1 MRVLAVVL
9 LLLLSAVPAHAATG
23 TYVRLG
29 HFSMDQA
36 RVDATLDGV
45 KLGTL
50 DYAELYDYRRVEPG
64 QHVVEFRAAGADPGS
79 PVLRSVLV
87 QAGNGKAYTVV
98 DIASSMKVLED
109 DVSLPPN
116 GQARLRVINGGDAE
130 MDLLRGSVFVHRNV
144 QANSTTGY
152 SVMLPGKDPLQVLP
166 RGKDS
171 TSLDVVLEPGG
182 VYSLL
187 VSARRI
193 ELRTDAKGAEVVPGG
208 GQETGFGGMAG
219 GWDWLTALVIA
230 LIVGVAM
237 FSVRGRLFRF
247 G

>member
-1 MRVLAVVL
+1 MRVLAVVV
-9 LLLLSAVPAHAATG
+9 LLLLSAAPAHAATG

-29 HFSMDQA
+29 HFSADHA

-45 KLGTL
+45 RLGTL
-50 DYAELYDYRRVEPG
+50 DQAQLYDYRRVEQG
-64 QHVVEFRAAGADPGS
+64 DHVIEFRIAGSDPGS
-79 PVLRSVLV
+79 PVLRSVGV
-87 QAGNGKAYTVV
+87 RAGAGRAYTVI
-98 DIASSMKVLED
+98 DIASAMKVLED
-109 DVSLPPN
+109 DVSLPPS
-116 GQARLRVINGGDAE
+116 GQARLRVINAGDAE
-130 MDLLRGSVFVHRNV
+130 MDLVRDGGFVHRNV

-152 SVMLPGKDPLQVLP
+152 ALLQPGSNALQVLP

-171 TSLDVVLEPGG
+171 TRLEATIESGA
-182 VYSLL
+182 VYTLL
-187 VSARRI
+187 VSALRI
-193 ELRTDAKGAEVVPGG
+193 ELRTDAKGAAVVPGG

-219 GWDWLTALVIA
+219 GWDWVTALVIA

>member
-23 TYVRLG
+23 TYLRIG

-45 KLGTL
+45 NLGTL
-50 DYAELYDYRRVEPG
+50 DYAQLYDYRRVEPG
-64 QHVVEFRAAGADPGS
+64 EHVVDFRTAGADPRS

-87 QAGNGKAYTVV
+87 QAVAGKTYTVL

-116 GQARLRVINGGDAE
+116 GQARLRVINAGDAE
-130 MDLLRGSVFVHRNV
+130 MDLVRSGSSVHRNV

-152 SVMLPGKDPLQVLP
+152 VVILPGSDALQVLP
-166 RGKDS
+166 RGKE
-171 TSLDVVLEPGG
+171 TTRLDATLETGA

-219 GWDWLTALVIA
+219 GWDWVTALVIA
-230 LIVGVAM
+230 LIVGIAM
-237 FSVRGRLFRF
+237 FSARGRLFRF

>member
-1 MRVLAVVL
+1 VRVLAVVL
-9 LLLLSAVPAHAATG
+9 LLLLSASPAHAASG
-23 TYVRLG
+23 TYLRIG

-36 RVDATLDGV
+36 RVDVTLDGA

-50 DYAELYDYRRVEPG
+50 DYAQLYDYRRVDAG
-64 QHVVEFRAAGADPGS
+64 DHVVEFRADPSS

-87 QAGNGKAYTVV
+87 HAGAGKAYTVA
-98 DIASSMKVLED
+98 DLASAMKVIED

-116 GQARLRVINGGDAE
+116 GQARLRVLNAGDTE
-130 MDLLRGSVFVHRNV
+130 LDLLRGSVFVHRNV
-144 QANSTTGY
+144 QANSVSSY
-152 SVMLPGKDPLQVLP
+152 AVMLPGADPLQVLP

-171 TSLDVVLEPGG
+171 TRLDATLEPGA
-182 VYSLL
+182 VYTLL
-187 VSARRI
+187 VNARRI

-219 GWDWLTALVIA
+219 GWDWVTALIIA
-230 LIVGVAM
+230 LIVGIAM

>member
-9 LLLLSAVPAHAATG
+9 LLLLSATPAHAAAG
-23 TYVRLG
+23 TYLRLG

-36 RVDATLDGV
+36 RVDASLDGV
-45 KLGTL
+45 ELGTL
-50 DYAELYDYRRVEPG
+50 DYADLYDYRRVEPG
-64 QHVVEFRAAGADPGS
+64 EHVVEFRAAGSDPGS

-87 QAGNGKAYTVV
+87 RAGAGKAYTVV

-116 GQARLRVINGGDAE
+116 GQARLRVINAGDAE
-130 MDLLRGSVFVHRNV
+130 MDLLRGSVFVHRGV
-144 QANSTTGY
+144 QPTSTTGY
-152 SVMLPGKDPLQVLP
+152 VVMLPGSDALQVLP

-171 TSLDVVLEPGG
+171 TRLEATLESGA

-219 GWDWLTALVIA
+219 GWDWVTALVIA
-230 LIVGVAM
+230 LIVGIAM
-237 FSVRGRLFRF
+237 HSARGRLFRF

>member
-9 LLLLSAVPAHAATG
+9 LLLLSAAPAQAASG

-50 DYAELYDYRRVEPG
+50 DYAELYEYRRVEPG
-64 QHVVEFRAAGADPGS
+64 EHNVEFRTAGSDPGG

-87 QAGNGKAYTVV
+87 IATAGKAYTVV
-98 DIASSMKVLED
+98 DIASTMKVLED

-116 GQARLRVINGGDAE
+116 GQAKLRVINAGDAE

-152 SVMLPGKDPLQVLP
+152 VVMLPGSDALQVLP
-166 RGKDS
+166 RGKES
-171 TSLDVVLEPGG
+171 TRLEATLEAGA

-193 ELRTDAKGAEVVPGG
+193 ELRTDAKAAEVVPGG

-230 LIVGVAM
+230 LIVGAAM

>member
-1 MRVLAVVL
+1 VRVLAVVL
-9 LLLLSAVPAHAATG
+9 LLLFSATPAQAASG

-29 HFSMDQA
+29 HFSKDQA

-50 DYAELYDYRRVEPG
+50 DYADLYDYRRVEPG
-64 QHVVEFRAAGADPGS
+64 EHVVEFRTAGVGDGN

-87 QAGNGKAYTVV
+87 QAGLGKAYTII

-109 DVSLPPN
+109 DVSLPAN
-116 GQARLRVINGGDAE
+116 GQARLRVINAGDAE
-130 MDLLRGSVFVHRNV
+130 TDLVRGGVSVHRAV
-144 QANSTTGY
+144 QPTTTTGY
-152 SVMLPGKDPLQVLP
+152 IDLQPGTDALEVLQ
-166 RGKDS
+166 RGKEP
-171 TSLDVVLEPGG
+171 TRLDAPTEAGT

-193 ELRTDAKGAEVVPGG
+193 ELRTDAKAAEVVPGG

-237 FSVRGRLFRF
+237 YSVRGRLFRF

>member
-9 LLLLSAVPAHAATG
+9 LLLLSASPAHAASG
-23 TYVRLG
+23 TYLRIG

-36 RVDATLDGV
+36 RVDVTLDGA

-50 DYAELYDYRRVEPG
+50 DYAQLYDYRRVDAG
-64 QHVVEFRAAGADPGS
+64 DHVVEFRADPSS

-87 QAGNGKAYTVV
+87 HAGAGKAYTVA
-98 DIASSMKVLED
+98 DLASAMKVIED

-116 GQARLRVINGGDAE
+116 GQARLRVLNAGDTE

-144 QANSTTGY
+144 QAGSVTGY
-152 SVMLPGKDPLQVLP
+152 AVLLPGADPLQVLP

-171 TSLDVVLEPGG
+171 TRLDATLESGA
-182 VYSLL
+182 VYTLL
-187 VSARRI
+187 VNARRI

-219 GWDWLTALVIA
+219 GWDWITALIIA
-230 LIVGVAM
+230 LIVGIAM

>member
-9 LLLLSAVPAHAATG
+9 LLLLSAAPAHAASG
-23 TYVRLG
+23 TYLRLG

-50 DYAELYDYRRVEPG
+50 DYAELYDYRRIAPG
-64 QHVVEFRAAGADPGS
+64 DHVVEFRTAGADPGS

-87 QAGNGKAYTVV
+87 QAGAGKAYTVL
-98 DIASSMKVLED
+98 DIASAMKVLED
-109 DVSLPPN
+109 DVTLPPN
-116 GQARLRVINGGDAE
+116 GQARLRVINAGDAE

-144 QANSTTGY
+144 QANTTTGY
-152 SVMLPGKDPLQVLP
+152 AVMLPGSDPLQVLP

-171 TSLDVVLEPGG
+171 TRLEATLESGA

-230 LIVGVAM
+230 LIVGIAM
-237 FSVRGRLFRF
+237 YSVRGRLFRF

>member
-1 MRVLAVVL
+1 VRVLAVVL
-9 LLLLSAVPAHAATG
+9 LLLLSATPAHAASG
-23 TYVRLG
+23 TYLRLG

-50 DYAELYDYRRVEPG
+50 DYAQLYDYRRVGEG
-64 QHVVEFRAAGADPGS
+64 DHVVEFRAAGADPGS

-87 QAGNGKAYTVV
+87 QAGAGKAYTVV
-98 DIASSMKVLED
+98 DIASAMKVLED
-109 DVSLPPN
+109 DVTLPPN
-116 GQARLRVINGGDAE
+116 GQARLRVINAGDAE

-144 QANSTTGY
+144 QANTTTGY
-152 SVMLPGKDPLQVLP
+152 SVMLPGSDALQIAQ

-171 TSLDVVLEPGG
+171 TRLEATLESGA
-182 VYSLL
+182 VYTLL

-219 GWDWLTALVIA
+219 GWDWITALVIA
-230 LIVGVAM
+230 LIVGIAM

>member
-9 LLLLSAVPAHAATG
+9 LLLFSAAPAHAATG

-29 HFSMDQA
+29 HFSTDQA
-36 RVDATLDGV
+36 RVDASLDGAD
-45 KLGTL
+45 LGTL
-50 DYAELYDYRRVEPG
+50 SYADLQEYRRVEPG
-64 QHVVEFRAAGADPGS
+64 EHVVEFRTAGSGAGS

-87 QAGNGKAYTVV
+87 QAGAGKAYTVV
-98 DIASSMKVLED
+98 DVASSMKVLED

-130 MDLLRGSVFVHRNV
+130 MDLLRGSAFVHRYV

-152 SVMLPGKDPLQVLP
+152 VVVDTGTDALQVLP
-166 RGKDS
+166 RGKEP
-171 TSLDVVLEPGG
+171 TRLEATLESGA

-193 ELRTDAKGAEVVPGG
+193 ELRTDAKAAEVVPGG

>member
-9 LLLLSAVPAHAATG
+9 LLLFSATPAHAATG
-23 TYVRLG
+23 TYLRLG

-36 RVDATLDGV
+36 RVEATLDGV

-50 DYAELYDYRRVEPG
+50 DYAQLYDYRRVQPG
-64 QHVVEFRAAGADPGS
+64 DHVVEFRTDPTS
-79 PVLRSVLV
+79 PVLRSLLV
-87 QAGNGKAYTVV
+87 KASEGKAYTVV
-98 DIASSMKVLED
+98 DLASSMKVLED

-116 GQARLRVINGGDAE
+116 GQARLRVLNAGDAE

-144 QANSTTGY
+144 PAGSTTGY
-152 SVMLPGKDPLQVLP
+152 AVMLPSSDALQITQ
-166 RGKDS
+166 RGKES
-171 TSLDVVLEPGG
+171 TRLEATLESGT
-182 VYSLL
+182 VYTLL

-193 ELRTDAKGAEVVPGG
+193 ELRTDAKGAQVVPGG
-208 GQETGFGGMAG
+208 GTETGFGGMAG
-219 GWDWLTALVIA
+219 GWDWITALVIA
-230 LIVGVAM
+230 LIVGLAM

>member
-9 LLLLSAVPAHAATG
+9 LLLLSATPAHAATG
-23 TYVRLG
+23 TYLRLG

-36 RVDATLDGV
+36 RVDAVLDGD

-50 DYAELYDYRRVEPG
+50 DFAQLWDYRRVEPG
-64 QHVVEFRAAGADPGS
+64 EHVVEFRMSEPGS
-79 PVLRSVLV
+79 PLLRSVTV
-87 QAGNGKAYTVV
+87 RATAGQAYTVI
-98 DIASSMKVLED
+98 DMASTMRTLED
-109 DVSLPPN
+109 DVSQPPN
-116 GQARLRVINGGDAE
+116 GQARIRVINAGDAE
-130 MDLLRGSVFVHRNV
+130 TDLQRGTTMVHRGV
-144 QANSTTGY
+144 QPTSSTGY
-152 SVMLPGKDPLQVLP
+152 VLVAPGTDALEVLQ

-171 TSLDVVLEPGG
+171 TKLDTPLEAGG

-187 VSARRI
+187 VNARRI
-193 ELRTDAKGAEVVPGG
+193 ELRTDAKGAVVVPSG

-237 FSVRGRLFRF
+237 FAVRGRLFRF

>member
-1 MRVLAVVL
+1 VLAVVL
-9 LLLLSAVPAHAATG
+9 LLLFSAVPAMPAQAATG
-23 TYVRLG
+23 TYLRLG

-36 RVDATLDGV
+36 RIDATLDGV

-50 DYAELYDYRRVEPG
+50 DYAQLYDYRRVEPG
-64 QHVVEFRAAGADPGS
+64 DHVVEFRTDPSS

-87 QAGNGKAYTVV
+87 KAGEGKAYTVV
-98 DIASSMKVLED
+98 DIASAMKVLED

-116 GQARLRVINGGDAE
+116 GQARLRVINAGDAE

-144 QANSTTGY
+144 PATSTTGY
-152 SVMLPGKDPLQVLP
+152 AVMLPGSDALQITQ
-166 RGKDS
+166 RGKES
-171 TSLDVVLEPGG
+171 TRLEATLESGA
-182 VYSLL
+182 VYTLL

-193 ELRTDAKGAEVVPGG
+193 ELRTDAKGAQVVPGG

-230 LIVGVAM
+230 LIVGAAM

>member
-1 MRVLAVVL
+1 MRLIAVVL
-9 LLLLSAVPAHAATG
+9 LMLLSAAPAQAASG
-23 TYVRLG
+23 TYIRIG

-36 RVDATLDGV
+36 RVDVSLDGTKLGTFDYATLD
-45 KLGTL
+45 
-50 DYAELYDYRRVEPG
+50 DYRRVAPG
-64 QHVVEFRAAGADPGS
+64 EHLVEFRTSDPNA
-79 PVLRSVLV
+79 PLLRSVLV
-87 QAGNGKAYTVV
+87 QATEGKAYTVV
-98 DIASSMKVLED
+98 DLASSMKVLED
-109 DVSLPPN
+109 DVSLPIN

-130 MDLLRGSVFVHRNV
+130 MDLVRAGALIHRNV
-144 QANSTTGY
+144 QANTSTGY
-152 SVMLPGKDPLQVLP
+152 VVLLPDDDSLQILP

-171 TSLDVVLEPGG
+171 TRLDVSIEPGA

-193 ELRTDAKGAEVVPGG
+193 ELRADAKGAEVVPAG

-230 LIVGVAM
+230 LVVGIAM
-237 FSVRGRLFRF
+237 YSVRGRMFRF

>member
-9 LLLLSAVPAHAATG
+9 LLLFSAVPAHAATG
-23 TYVRLG
+23 TYLRLG

-50 DYAELYDYRRVEPG
+50 EYAQLYDYRRVEPG
-64 QHVVEFRAAGADPGS
+64 DHVVEFRTDPAS

-87 QAGNGKAYTVV
+87 QAAAGKAYTVL
-98 DIASSMKVLED
+98 DIASAMKVLED

-116 GQARLRVINGGDAE
+116 GQARVRVVNAGDAE

-144 QANSTTGY
+144 QPTSTTGY
-152 SVMLPGKDPLQVLP
+152 SVMLPGSDALQVLP

-171 TSLDVVLEPGG
+171 TRLEATLEPGA

-219 GWDWLTALVIA
+219 GWDWITALVIA
-230 LIVGVAM
+230 LIVGIAM

>member
-1 MRVLAVVL
+1 VLAVVL
-9 LLLLSAVPAHAATG
+9 LLLLSASPAHAASG
-23 TYVRLG
+23 TYLRIG

-36 RVDATLDGV
+36 RVDVTLDGA

-50 DYAELYDYRRVEPG
+50 DYAQLYDYRRVDAG
-64 QHVVEFRAAGADPGS
+64 DHVVEFRADPSS

-87 QAGNGKAYTVV
+87 HAGAGKAYTVA
-98 DIASSMKVLED
+98 DLASAMKVIED

-116 GQARLRVINGGDAE
+116 GQARLRVLNAGDTE

-144 QANSTTGY
+144 QAGSVTGY
-152 SVMLPGKDPLQVLP
+152 AVLLPGADPLQVLP

-171 TSLDVVLEPGG
+171 TRLDATLESGA
-182 VYSLL
+182 VYTLL
-187 VSARRI
+187 VNARRI

-219 GWDWLTALVIA
+219 GWDWITALIIA
-230 LIVGVAM
+230 LIVGIAM

>member
-9 LLLLSAVPAHAATG
+9 LLLLSAAPAHAASG
-23 TYVRLG
+23 TYLRLG

-50 DYAELYDYRRVEPG
+50 DYAQLYDYRRVEKG
-64 QHVVEFRAAGADPGS
+64 DHVVEFRPAGADPGS

-87 QAGNGKAYTVV
+87 RAAAGKAYTAL
-98 DIASSMKVLED
+98 DIASAMKVLED
-109 DVSLPPN
+109 DISLPPN
-116 GQARLRVINGGDAE
+116 GQSRLRVINAGDAE

-144 QANSTTGY
+144 QANTTTGY
-152 SVMLPGKDPLQVLP
+152 SVMLPGSDPLQITQ
-166 RGKDS
+166 RGKDP
-171 TSLDVVLEPGG
+171 TRLEATLESGA
-182 VYSLL
+182 VYTLL

-208 GQETGFGGMAG
+208 GTETGFGGMAS
-219 GWDWLTALVIA
+219 GWDWITALVIA
-230 LIVGVAM
+230 LIVGLAM

>member
-9 LLLLSAVPAHAATG
+9 LLLFTATPAHAATG

-50 DYAELYDYRRVEPG
+50 DYAQLYEYRRVEAG
-64 QHVVEFRAAGADPGS
+64 EHVVDFRTAGADPGS

-87 QAGNGKAYTVV
+87 KTEAGKAYTVI

-116 GQARLRVINGGDAE
+116 GQARLRVINAGDAE

-152 SVMLPGKDPLQVLP
+152 VVMLPGKDGLQVLP

-171 TSLDVVLEPGG
+171 TTLEAALEPGG

-193 ELRTDAKGAEVVPGG
+193 ELRTDAKAAEVVPGG

-237 FSVRGRLFRF
+237 YSVRGRLFRF

>member
-1 MRVLAVVL
+1 MLAVVL
-9 LLLLSAVPAHAATG
+9 LLLFSATPAHAATG
-23 TYVRLG
+23 TYLRLG

-36 RVDATLDGV
+36 RVEATLDGV

-50 DYAELYDYRRVEPG
+50 DYAQLYDYRRVEPG
-64 QHVVEFRAAGADPGS
+64 DHVVEFRTDPAS

-87 QAGNGKAYTVV
+87 KAGEGKAYTVI
-98 DIASSMKVLED
+98 DSASAMKVLED

-116 GQARLRVINGGDAE
+116 GQARLRVINAGDAE

-144 QANSTTGY
+144 PANSTTGY
-152 SVMLPGKDPLQVLP
+152 AVMLPGSDALQITQ
-166 RGKDS
+166 RGKES
-171 TSLDVVLEPGG
+171 TRLEATLESGA
-182 VYSLL
+182 VYTLL

-193 ELRTDAKGAEVVPGG
+193 ELRTDAKGAQVVPGG

>member
-1 MRVLAVVL
+1 VLAVVL
-9 LLLLSAVPAHAATG
+9 LLLFSATPAHAATG
-23 TYVRLG
+23 TYLRLG

-36 RVDATLDGV
+36 RVEATLDGV

-50 DYAELYDYRRVEPG
+50 DYAQLYDYRRVEPG
-64 QHVVEFRAAGADPGS
+64 DHVVEFRTDPGS

-87 QAGNGKAYTVV
+87 KAGLGKAYTVI

-116 GQARLRVINGGDAE
+116 GQARLRVLNAGDAE
-130 MDLLRGSVFVHRNV
+130 MDVLRGSVFVHRNV
-144 QANSTTGY
+144 QAGSTTGY
-152 SVMLPGKDPLQVLP
+152 VVMLPGSDALQITQ

-171 TSLDVVLEPGG
+171 TRLEATLESGA
-182 VYSLL
+182 VYTLL

-193 ELRTDAKGAEVVPGG
+193 ELRTDAKGAQVVPGG

-219 GWDWLTALVIA
+219 GWDWVTALVIA
-230 LIVGVAM
+230 LIVGLAM

>member
-9 LLLLSAVPAHAATG
+9 LLLLSASPAHAASG
-23 TYVRLG
+23 TYLRIG

-36 RVDATLDGV
+36 RVDVTLDGA

-50 DYAELYDYRRVEPG
+50 DYAQLYDYRRVDAG
-64 QHVVEFRAAGADPGS
+64 DHVVEFRADPSS

-87 QAGNGKAYTVV
+87 HAGAGKAYTVA
-98 DIASSMKVLED
+98 DLASAMKVIED

-116 GQARLRVINGGDAE
+116 GQARLRVLNAGDTE

-144 QANSTTGY
+144 PANSVTGY
-152 SVMLPGKDPLQVLP
+152 AVMLPGADPLQVLP

-171 TSLDVVLEPGG
+171 TRLDATLESGA
-182 VYSLL
+182 VYTLL
-187 VSARRI
+187 VNARRI

-219 GWDWLTALVIA
+219 GWDWITALIIA
-230 LIVGVAM
+230 LIVGIAM

>member
-1 MRVLAVVL
+1 MRFIAVVL
-9 LLLLSAVPAHAATG
+9 LLLLSAAPAQAASG
-23 TYVRLG
+23 TYIRIG
-29 HFSMDQA
+29 HFSVDQA
-36 RVDATLDGV
+36 RVEVSLDGTA
-45 KLGTL
+45 LGGF
-50 DYAELYDYRRVEPG
+50 DYAALDDYRRVAPG
-64 QHVVEFRAAGADPGS
+64 EHLVEFRTADPNA

-87 QAGNGKAYTVV
+87 QAAEGKAYTVV
-98 DIASSMKVLED
+98 DLASTMKVLED
-109 DVSLPPN
+109 DISLPVN
-116 GQARLRVINGGDAE
+116 GQARLRVINAGDAE
-130 MDLLRGSVFVHRNV
+130 MDVVRSGSFIHRGV

-152 SVMLPGKDPLQVLP
+152 VVLLPDDDPLQVLP

-171 TSLDVVLEPGG
+171 TQLDVTTEPGA

-193 ELRTDAKGAEVVPGG
+193 ELRTDAKSAEVVPSG

-230 LIVGVAM
+230 LVVGLAM
-237 FSVRGRLFRF
+237 YSVRDRLFRF

>member
-1 MRVLAVVL
+1 VLAVVL
-9 LLLLSAVPAHAATG
+9 LLLFSAVPAHAATG
-23 TYVRLG
+23 TYLRIG

-36 RVDATLDGV
+36 RVDVTLDGV

-50 DYAELYDYRRVEPG
+50 DYSQLYEYRRVEPG
-64 QHVVEFRAAGADPGS
+64 DHVVEFRADPGS

-87 QAGNGKAYTVV
+87 QAGAGKAYTVV
-98 DIASSMKVLED
+98 DLASAMKVLED

-116 GQARLRVINGGDAE
+116 GQARLRVLNAGDAE

-144 QANSTTGY
+144 KANSTTGY
-152 SVMLPGKDPLQVLP
+152 AVMLPGSDALQVLP

-171 TSLDVVLEPGG
+171 TRLEATLEPGA
-182 VYSLL
+182 VYTLL

-219 GWDWLTALVIA
+219 GWDPITALVIA
-230 LIVGVAM
+230 LIVGIAM